1 MKMSNLLAAII
12 MATVTPLALAGQ
24 TVGTSTNKV
33 EIANMTA
40 GVVKK
45 LDNDQQKITLK
56 HEALENLGM
65 PPMTMVFR
73 LGNISLVDKLKVGDH
88 IMFRAEQINGIFVV
102 TAMNKVH
109 AIYSPALQ

>member
-12 MATVTPLALAGQ
+12 MATVAPLAIGVQ

-73 LGNISLVDKLKVGDH
+73 IGNISLVDKLKVGDN
-88 IMFRAEQINGIFVV
+88 IMFRAEQINGTFVV
-102 TAMNKVH
+102 TALTKRDTT
-109 AIYSPALQ
+109 P

>member
-12 MATVTPLALAGQ
+12 MATVAPLAIGVQ

-73 LGNISLVDKLKVGDH
+73 LGNISLVDKLNVGDH
-88 IMFRAEQINGIFVV
+88 IMFRAEQINGTFVV
-102 TAMNKVH
+102 TALTKRE
-109 AIYSPALQ
+109 AIP